1 MMAGNTR
8 PGDVVGWTSTQ
19 TLVLDVTVTHL
30 LVPSNVN
37 SAERAPGQPT
47 SADEKEKRDKYEVEC
62 RARNYDFIP
71 FAVDD
76 FGHLGDSAQNFLE
89 QLAARTAA
97 SHTGDF
103 REGADEAER
112 RAYWLRTW
120 RARIAWAVHRGIELS
135 LERRMQCSADV
146 SVGG

>member
-1 MMAGNTR
+1 MSYSQF
-8 PGDVVGWTSTQ
+8 PIIYE
-19 TLVLDVTVTHL
+19 LF
-30 LVPSNVN
+30 
-37 SAERAPGQPT
+37 
-47 SADEKEKRDKYEVEC
+47 KYEVEC

-76 FGHLGDSAQNFLE
+76 SGHLGDSAQNFLE

-97 SHTGDF
+97 SRTGDF

-135 LERRMQCSADV
+135 LERRMRCSAEV
-146 SVGG
+146 SVGYG